1 MKVLL
6 VNPPSANLYGALGNR
21 YPPLGLAYLAAVTRE
36 RGHEVSIVDVDLEPE
51 HPLDFG
57 IWDVVGITSDT
68 PRYPEALKVAKE
80 AKKEGC
86 IVVMGGYHVTFRD
99 EEALSSG
106 LVDYVVRG
114 EGEEVFPALLEALD
128 GGDPEDVPGLSF
140 RENGRLVRTPNA
152 LPPQDLDSL
161 PLPARDLLPMAKYR
175 TMLRGRPSTSVVTS
189 RGCPF
194 NCYFCASSAFG
205 GLKWRPRSPE
215 SVADEVELLHR
226 EYGYGAVT
234 FMDDNFTLSP
244 KRVSDFIDE
253 LDRRGLD
260 IYWYCF
266 SRVDTIVRNPELIR
280 RMAEAGAVEIFL
292 GLESGSQEVL
302 NSYGKRTT
310 VEQEKE
316 AIEILKSC
324 GIRPYG
330 SFIIGGIRETRE
342 MAERTIALAEE
353 LSLDAVQFSILT
365 PYPGT
370 RLFEQA
376 TKERRILTYL
386 WRYYD
391 GLHAVLRLDFL
402 SPLEVQ
408 ELVSRAY
415 RRAYLKGRK
424 ILKAVWKALWRPRE
438 AMSVIR
444 GGLVA
449 LRVGRAFKEYRRK
462 LRTALVRR

>member
-21 YPPLGLAYLAAVTRE
+21 YPPLGLAYLASAARE
-36 RGHEVSIVDVDLEPE
+36 RGHKVSIVDLDLEPG
-51 HPLDFG
+51 HPVDFG
-57 IWDVVGITSDT
+57 AWDVVGITSDT
-68 PRYPEALKVAKE
+68 PRYPEALKVAEE

-86 IVVMGGYHVTFRD
+86 TVVMGGYHVTFMD
-99 EEALSSG
+99 GEALGSG

-114 EGEEVFPALLEALD
+114 EGEEVFPALLEALE
-128 GGDPEDVPGLSF
+128 GGTPEDVAGLSF
-140 RENGRLVRTPNA
+140 KKDGRIVRTQSP

-175 TMLRGRPSTSVVTS
+175 TILRGRPSTSVVTS

-205 GLKWRPRSPE
+205 GLRWRSRSPRSI
-215 SVADEVELLHR
+215 ADEVEVLYR
-226 EYGYGAVT
+226 DYGYRAIT
-234 FMDDNFTLSP
+234 FMDDNFTLSTE
-244 KRVSDFIDE
+244 RVREFIDE

-266 SRVDTIVRNPELIR
+266 SRVDTVVRNPDLVR
-280 RMAEAGAVEIFL
+280 RMAEAGAVEVFL

-302 NSYGKRTT
+302 DSYGKRTT

-316 AIEILKSC
+316 AIRILKDC

-330 SFIIGGIRETRE
+330 SFIIGGIRETRS
-342 MAERTIALAEE
+342 MAERTIRLADE
-353 LSLDAVQFSILT
+353 LSLEAVQFSILT

-376 TKERRILTYL
+376 RRERRILTYL
-386 WRYYD
+386 WKYYD
-391 GLHAVLRLDFL
+391 GLHAVMKLDFL

-424 ILKAVWKALWRPRE
+424 VLRTIWKALQRPRE
-438 AMSVIR
+438 LASIVR
-444 GGLVA
+444 GSLAAVQ
-449 LRVGRAFKEYRRK
+449 VGRSFKEYRRR
-462 LRTALVRR
+462 LLGGR